1 MTDETKLKREARSL
15 IPPERIEQSIVF
27 LRGEKVMLSEDLAR
41 LYDVE
46 HRVLNQAV
54 KRNLPRFPAD
64 FMFQLTWDE
73 VDQLQAL
80 RVTPETSST
89 ASSRSQSVILKR
101 GGNVKYPPYAFTEQ
115 GVAMLSTV
123 LNSDRA
129 ILVNIEIMRA
139 FVKLRRM
146 LASHADL
153 AQKLEVIERKYDG
166 QFKVVFDT
174 LRQLMA
180 PPDPPKKEMG
190 FHTIRDSAK
199 EQTEP
204 SKPTASV
211 KPPKRR
217 RRTDA

>member
-1 MTDETKLKREARSL
+1 
-15 IPPERIEQSIVF
+15 
-27 LRGEKVMLSEDLAR
+27 MLSEDLAR

-64 FMFQLTWDE
+64 FMFQLTWEE

-80 RVTPETSST
+80 RVTPQASRT

-146 LASHADL
+146 LTAHAEL

-199 EQTEP
+199 G
-204 SKPTASV
+204 
-211 KPPKRR
+211 
-217 RRTDA
+217 

>member
-153 AQKLEVIERKYDG
+153 AQKLEAIERKYDG

-199 EQTEP
+199 EQAEP
-204 SKPTASV
+204 SQPTASV
-211 KPPKRR
+211 KRRGKREE
-217 RRTDA
+217 